1 MPTME
6 EIRLALGKMDKS
18 SEKPLRESLNIINEN
33 VNPNP
38 FSKKLFAPVKKLEIS
53 TAPVEPETKLP
64 ISGASTAALVIMSGL
79 IFISPINIAPTFAM
93 LLRGS

>member
-38 FSKKLFAPVKKLEIS
+38 FSKKLFAPVVQL
-53 TAPVEPETKLP
+53 
-64 ISGASTAALVIMSGL
+64 
-79 IFISPINIAPTFAM
+79 
-93 LLRGS
+93 